1 MSKLDLWANDRNF
14 NTEDLDDSKFYY
26 VVEHNDLITKARHDL
41 TARQL
46 KIMDFVISKIKP
58 SDNAF
63 TIVRTSMYE
72 ITNILGLTRSG
83 KNYSDIINNINEM
96 RKKDVFIYN
105 EKDKKMTI
113 TGWFSDIDVW
123 ENGQIELRIN
133 KNFAPYLLSLKE
145 NYTQYLLLD
154 TIQLNSKYS
163 ILLYKLMR
171 EADKDYGRKKTV
183 LSGTPDEFKEWLGAP
198 ESYAFKDL
206 NKNVLQKAITEINLK
221 INDMDLEMLTAK
233 RGRKIVQV
241 DIRNHFIKQNKTAN
255 NEHSSQGI
263 KVPLSNWLEK

>member
-63 TIVRTSMYE
+63 TIVHTSMYE

-83 KNYSDIINNINEM
+83 KNYSDVINNINEM
-96 RKKDVFIYN
+96 RKKDVFIYS

-241 DIRNHFIKQNKTAN
+241 NIRNHFIKQNKAAD
-255 NEHSSQGI
+255 NEHSGQGI

>member
-1 MSKLDLWANDRNF
+1 MRKLDLWSSDRNF
-14 NTEDLDDSKFYY
+14 NTEDPEDSRFYY

-41 TARQL
+41 SARQL

-58 SDNAF
+58 SDNTF
-63 TIVRTSMYE
+63 NIIHTSMYE

-105 EKDKKMTI
+105 EKEKKMTI

-133 KNFAPYLLSLKE
+133 QNFAPYLLSLKE

-171 EADKDYGRKKTV
+171 EADKDYGKKKTV

-206 NKNVLQKAITEINLK
+206 NKNVLQKAIDEINLK
-221 INDMDLEMLTAK
+221 ISDMELEMLTAK

-241 DIRNHFIKQNKTAN
+241 DIRNHFIKQNMITN
-255 NEHSSQGI
+255 NEQSNQEL
-263 KVPLSNWLEK
+263 KVPLNSWL